1 LIRRIRVKRLSL
13 DIIEL
18 EGFVII
24 LSGNDIRVTN
34 NLLRVRLILL
44 ESFELIGVGQR
55 MIINIGQVR
64 VVLLE
69 RFVPSDERVIKLSC
83 NSSALK
89 YTLTINIHVGNI
101 EVVAL
106 FGAFVLTG
114 ARVGSAETLIDSVS
128 VDTPHIGNF
137 VFYVLIISLFSKES
151 RGDEPKD

>member
-69 RFVPSDERVIKLSC
+69 RFVPSDEKG
-83 NSSALK
+83 
-89 YTLTINIHVGNI
+89 YQT
-101 EVVAL
+101 
-106 FGAFVLTG
+106 
-114 ARVGSAETLIDSVS
+114 
-128 VDTPHIGNF
+128 
-137 VFYVLIISLFSKES
+137 
-151 RGDEPKD
+151 